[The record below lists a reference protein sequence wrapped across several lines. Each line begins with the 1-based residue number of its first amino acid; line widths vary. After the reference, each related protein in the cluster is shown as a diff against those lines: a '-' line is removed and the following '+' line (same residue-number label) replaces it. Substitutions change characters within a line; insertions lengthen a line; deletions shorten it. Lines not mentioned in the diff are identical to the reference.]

1 MEGSRMRSPA
11 LLWHF
16 GGLGGAAGGA
26 WLLAGLP
33 GVLIVLGIWAM
44 VASLADMI
52 VRYLVASRRW

>member
-1 MEGSRMRSPA
+1 MRSPA